1 MGFQFPLLCFFY
13 RIGDDFDIVLTL
25 SRLIR
30 LMGNTKRGFKHLHGD
45 MDREQ
50 EGILDKRKAWQK
62 TIQFSQRTGSIFFE
76 WWVVFISV
84 YQCGGPLHRN
94 GLRIW
99 SLTILP
105 FVQRGHVLRS
115 IPAISSKSSFQVV
128 DSSFLVSIESL
139 PRSSRHKAMLF
150 LRLLFASSP

>member
-1 MGFQFPLLCFFY
+1 MKDYAATRSMGFQFLLLCFFY

-45 MDREQ
+45 MDRGK

-76 WWVVFISV
+76 W
-84 YQCGGPLHRN
+84 
-94 GLRIW
+94 
-99 SLTILP
+99 
-105 FVQRGHVLRS
+105 
-115 IPAISSKSSFQVV
+115 
-128 DSSFLVSIESL
+128 
-139 PRSSRHKAMLF
+139 
-150 LRLLFASSP
+150 